1 MHCIGMDVHANVTM
15 ISVRGPDGR
24 VIERRTVRG
33 PLGHL
38 AGSVRMLHEKYG
50 PLRVCYEAS
59 TGAGWL
65 HDQLRELGVQVRVAH
80 PGKVRMIFRAKRK
93 NDRIDADKLSF
104 LAYLDEVPLAHIP
117 SAERRRWRSLIEY
130 RRRLVQRRGAVK
142 NRTRTLL
149 RSRGEVAPRGL
160 WSKGGLAWLLALALS
175 EEEALQRDL
184 LLEEL
189 ASLKDRIGRLEKHL
203 AVLAGRQPAV
213 ALLMTIPGVGIRT
226 AEAVVAYVDDP
237 HRFRRVKS
245 IGCYFGVVP
254 CEDTSVKTRYGH
266 ITKEGPSTVRKY
278 LTEATWQAIRKDATV
293 RAYYERIVH
302 NDPDRRKI
310 ALVATAH
317 HLLRVMLAMLRTGE
331 VWRTDGA
338 APGPARNPAPN
349 SAQDRVPA
357 AA

>member
-1 MHCIGMDVHANVTM
+1 MDVHANVTM

-24 VIERRTVRG
+24 VVQRRTVRG
-33 PLGHL
+33 PLAHVSGT
-38 AGSVRMLHEKYG
+38 VRVLHQKYG

-130 RRRLVQRRGAVK
+130 RCRLVQRRGAVK

-160 WSKGGLAWLLALALS
+160 WSKAGLAWLLALSLS

-203 AVLAGRQPAV
+203 AVLASRQPAV
-213 ALLMTIPGVGIRT
+213 ALLRTIPGVGIRT

-245 IGCYFGVVP
+245 IGCYFGLVP

-266 ITKEGPSTVRKY
+266 ITKEGPSTVRRF

-293 RAYYERIVH
+293 RAYFERITH

-331 VWRTDGA
+331 TWRSAEPAG
-338 APGPARNPAPN
+338 PGLVRNVA
-349 SAQDRVPA
+349 
-357 AA
+357 

>member
-1 MHCIGMDVHANVTM
+1 MDVHANVTM

-24 VIERRTVRG
+24 VVQRQTVHG
-33 PLGHL
+33 PLAHVVG
-38 AGSVRMLHEKYG
+38 AVRLLRQKYG
-50 PLRVCYEAS
+50 ALRVCYEAS

-65 HDQLRELGVQVRVAH
+65 HDQLRLLGVQVRVAH
-80 PGKVRMIFRAKRK
+80 PGQVRMIFRAKRK

-104 LAYLDEVPLAHIP
+104 LCYLDEVPLAHIP

-130 RRRLVQRRGAVK
+130 RRRLVERRGAVK
-142 NRTRTLL
+142 SRTRTLL
-149 RSRGEVAPRGL
+149 RSRGEVAPAGL
-160 WSKGGLAWLLALALS
+160 WTKAGQAWLTALALS

-189 ASLKDRIGRLEKHL
+189 SSLKDRLARLEKHL
-203 AVLAGRQPAV
+203 AILASRQPAV
-213 ALLMTIPGVGIRT
+213 TLLMTMPGVGIRT

-237 HRFRRVKS
+237 HRFRRTKS
-245 IGCYFGVVP
+245 IGCYFGLVP
-254 CEDTSVKTRYGH
+254 CEDTSVKARFGH

-278 LTEATWQAIRKDATV
+278 LTEATWQAIRRDAAV

-302 NDPDRRKI
+302 KDPSRRKI

-331 VWRTDGA
+331 AWRTA
-338 APGPARNPAPN
+338 EP
-349 SAQDRVPA
+349 AQDPAHNQA
-357 AA
+357 AAAA